1 MTDNLLKLMKKL
13 SLRVLFSLSF
23 LCSLLSFSTHAQE
36 MPQFGYLSLEPDIT
50 TNYIGTS
57 SKKIGYV
64 RVTVELMIDSV
75 DLLEIAEH
83 HLPLLRATAI
93 EIFGQQPEDKV
104 KSLTGRED
112 IRLAILKAMQ
122 DHMRKETGASI
133 VKDVIFTKY
142 LYQS

>member
-23 LCSLLSFSTHAQE
+23 LCSLLSFSTHAQD
-36 MPQFGYLSLEPDIT
+36 MPHFGYLSLEPDIT

-122 DHMRKETGASI
+122 DHMRKETGAPI

-142 LYQS
+142 LYHS